1 MIEKLYQLFLNS
13 GCNVQTDTRL
23 IKKGD
28 VFFALRG
35 ERFDGNDF
43 AQSALNIGA
52 SVVVVDRAL
61 NLNDDRVLNVENT
74 LKTLQ
79 ELALYHKQKSGVKVI
94 GIAGSN
100 GKTTT
105 KELMSAVLSQQYNV
119 YATPGNFNNHIGVP
133 LTLLGIKPGVELAI
147 VELGTNHPG
156 EIEALCQIADPDFG
170 MITNIGKEH
179 LEGFGSLE
187 AVAKEESFL
196 FLYLMK
202 NNRLAFVNA
211 CEEQVFH
218 MAKRLE
224 KKVVFGLSGA
234 ADSGYEFEVNKV
246 VPQIEMIWKSEAGQ
260 FVVHSTLSGWHNA
273 MNIAS
278 AVAVGLYFKVGK
290 DNISKAIEG
299 YVSKNK
305 RSEWVQTAHNK
316 VLLDAYNANPS
327 SMMMALQTLDAF
339 EGEKLAILGDMFELG
354 QFAPEEHQA
363 IVDFV
368 ESTSINFVLLL
379 GKHFEQCQPGSK
391 AVIFSSHEELNTFL
405 KKTAVKNATILVKGS
420 RGMEMEKVMES
431 L

>member
-1 MIEKLYQLFLNS
+1 MIVDRAFELND
-13 GCNVQTDTRL
+13 NRL
-23 IKKGD
+23 IK
-28 VFFALRG
+28 
-35 ERFDGNDF
+35 
-43 AQSALNIGA
+43 
-52 SVVVVDRAL
+52 
-61 NLNDDRVLNVENT
+61 VENT

-79 ELALYHKQKSGVKVI
+79 ELALFHKQKSGVKVI

-105 KELMSAVLSQQYNV
+105 KELMLTVLSQKYKV
-119 YATPGNFNNHIGVP
+119 HATPGNFNNHIGVP
-133 LTLLGIKPGVELAI
+133 LTLLGIKPGIEIAI

-156 EIEALCQIADPDFG
+156 EIEVLCKIADPDYG

-196 FLYLMK
+196 FLYLMQ

-211 CEEQVFH
+211 CEEQVLN
-218 MAKRLE
+218 MSKRLSQ
-224 KKVVFGLSGA
+224 KITFGLKGA
-234 ADSGYEFEVNKV
+234 ADIGFEFEVEKI
-246 VPQIEMIWKSEAGQ
+246 VPEITMIWESHSGIVELN
-260 FVVHSTLSGWHNA
+260 STLTGWHNA

-278 AVAVGLYFKVGK
+278 AVAVGLHFNVGIDK
-290 DNISKAIEG
+290 ISNAIES

-339 EGEKLAILGDMFELG
+339 EGEKLAIIGDMFELG

-368 ESTSINFVLLL
+368 ENTSINGVLLL
-379 GKHFEQCQPGSK
+379 GKHFEQCKTGSK
-391 AVIFSSHEELNTFL
+391 CIIFSSHEELNTFL
-405 KKTAVKNATILVKGS
+405 KKLAIKHATILVKGS